1 MKITKQR
8 LKQIIKE
15 EMQYA
20 MEQEAG
26 EDPVASSKNALA
38 NFFKQKYDYLMGAE
52 GANMKLGT
60 SEIQAIAKFIDG
72 LLTVA
77 GQEGNSTRD
86 LLVSLQKLVDSSS
99 GKTSQ
104 QPPEDTSGKKEPVT
118 V

>member
-26 EDPVASSKNALA
+26 EDPAASSKNALA
-38 NFFKQKYDYLMGAE
+38 NFFKEKYNFLVGSESAE
-52 GANMKLGT
+52 VKLNT
-60 SEIQAIAKFIDG
+60 AEIQAVAKFVDSLIK
-72 LLTVA
+72 VA
-77 GQEGNSTRD
+77 ALEGNSTRD
-86 LLVSLQKLVDSSS
+86 LLISLQKLVDSSS
-99 GKTSQ
+99 GKGMADPAAAQ
-104 QPPEDTSGKKEPVT
+104 GEKETLT